1 MRAFIDRLISL
12 LKDTLREWRD
22 DNTASVAA
30 SLAYYAI
37 FSLSPTLIVLA
48 VSVGIVID
56 QGTVERGIVSGLE
69 FTVGS
74 EAAETINE
82 ILEENTR
89 EESDLLGTI
98 VWFAV
103 SIWGASGLFTQL
115 QKAMN
120 RIWEVRPMPR
130 RPLVAFVIN
139 RLLSL
144 SVILIA
150 GLLLLST
157 LIMNTGVNLL
167 IREVEAYADV
177 AFLIRPLQFG
187 VTIFMMTILFMLL
200 FAILP
205 DVIIRWQDVLVG
217 AVLTAFLFFLG
228 QFMLGV
234 YLANAN
240 IGSAFGAAG
249 SLTVIL
255 VWIYY
260 SVQIFLFGAQFTE
273 VWARRHGA
281 FIRPA
286 RDSDWRNI
294 TQTQEELR
302 QVGIELVQ
310 AESGDATGNHPET
323 VQ

>member
-1 MRAFIDRLISL
+1 MPQFLGRAIILV
-12 LKDTLREWRD
+12 KDTLREWRD
-22 DNTASVAA
+22 DNSASVAA

-56 QGTVERGIVSGLE
+56 RGTVEQEIISGLQR
-69 FTVGS
+69 TVGS
-74 EAAETINE
+74 DAAETINQV
-82 ILEENTR
+82 IEENTR
-89 EESDLLGTI
+89 EESDLLGTV

-130 RPLVAFVIN
+130 RPLVAFAIN
-139 RLLSL
+139 RMLSL
-144 SVILIA
+144 SVILVA
-150 GLLLLST
+150 GLLLLAT
-157 LIMNTGVNLL
+157 LVMNTGVNIV
-167 IREVEAYADV
+167 IREVESYADMV
-177 AFLIRPLQFG
+177 FLIRPLQF
-187 VTIFMMTILFMLL
+187 VITIFMMTVLFMLL

-205 DVIIRWQDVLVG
+205 DVIIRWQDVMVG
-217 AVLTAFLFFLG
+217 AILTAFLFFLG
-228 QFMLGV
+228 QFMLGI

-260 SVQIFLFGAQFTE
+260 SAQIFLFGAQFTE
-273 VWARRHGA
+273 VWARRYGA
-281 FIRPA
+281 FIRPSQG
-286 RDSDWRNI
+286 SDWRNI

-302 QVGIELVQ
+302 HVGI
-310 AESGDATGNHPET
+310 AFPESDPDASDDIS
-323 VQ
+323 